1 MKKLILISLM
11 AAILQITLAQSIYNN
26 GARIVSTTG
35 SYWVVDNDGFALNS
49 TSPSNLAQFHNLTIG
64 SDASLTLGTSSTP
77 SYLTVSGT
85 LDNNSGTDGLIINK
99 GSSLIENSGAEATV
113 NVEITNDA
121 WHFIASP
128 VASAYSGMF
137 EGEYL
142 QTFNETT
149 GSYVEITTLEYLLN
163 PVQGFGFWSEDGGT
177 DYTFSGSLNTGAPSR
192 SITCTPVVG
201 DDNDGANL
209 LGNPYPSYIDWAE
222 VDISY
227 GYGAVYYW
235 NGAAFVAYPASGF
248 GLGSQYIPPMQGF
261 FIVVGAGGTFNLEY
275 ADRTHATA
283 GFYKSEQD
291 LKDYQAMILYADN
304 GSLKDR
310 LILRFDVEATENFEQ
325 VRDAWKMT
333 SNTPGLSQLWTQC
346 SSGNLCIDVRPETDV
361 VQLGF
366 DNDQNGHYSIGI
378 SQSNGFSQA
387 ILEDTQLNVFHNL
400 DLGVYSF
407 DWTTSDSKNRFKL
420 HLQATGTEDLEAQ
433 EAQVYVSQG
442 LVYVNCPEN
451 LFDEITFFDLAGRT
465 IYKSP
470 LNGPGMQTFDLKEP
484 TGAYLVNLSGNKATE
499 THKIIVKR

>member
-26 GARIVSTTG
+26 GARIVSTSG

-49 TSPSNLAQFHNLTIG
+49 TSPTNLAQFYNLTINN
-64 SDASLTLGTSSTP
+64 DASLTLGTASAP

-113 NVEITNDA
+113 NIEITNDA

-137 EGEYL
+137 DGEFL

-149 GSYVEITTLEYLLN
+149 GSYVEITTTDYLLN

-177 DYTFSGSLNTGAPSR
+177 GYTFSGNLNTGAKSR
-192 SITCTPVVG
+192 SITHTPVAG
-201 DDNDGANL
+201 DENDGANL
-209 LGNPYPSYIDWAE
+209 LGNPYPSYIDWDQ
-222 VDISY
+222 VS

-235 NGAAFVAYPASGF
+235 NGAAFVAYPETGGL
-248 GLGSQYIPPMQGF
+248 GLGSRYIPPMQGF

-310 LILRFDVEATENFEQ
+310 LILRFDMEANENFEQ
-325 VRDAWKMT
+325 VRDAWKMK

-346 SSGNLCIDVRPETDV
+346 TSGNLCIDVRPETEL

-378 SQSNGFSQA
+378 GQSSGFSRA
-387 ILEDTQLNVFHNL
+387 ILEDTRLNVFHNL

-420 HLQATGTEDLEAQ
+420 HLQATGTEDLEAR
-433 EAQVYVSQG
+433 EAQVYVSKG

-470 LNGPGMQTFDLKEP
+470 LNGPGLQTFDLQEP